1 MAAPS
6 RTLKLSILG
15 DVSNLVSSL
24 KTGEKAADDY
34 TKTLG
39 DFGKKAVAAFAVV
52 GAAATAFAVQSIKN
66 ALADESAQRKLAET
80 LQASTS
86 ATEAQISA
94 VGDWIDKTSIAIGVT
109 DDELRPA
116 FSRLVRS
123 TNDVQKAQELV
134 NLALDISVAT
144 GKPLEAV
151 ANALGKA
158 YDGNATSLGRLGLGL
173 DSTILKGGDTDAIFQ
188 TLTAT
193 FGNFAENEA
202 LSTEA
207 QFRRV
212 GIAVDEAKESIGAAL
227 LPVVEQLATFLIETV
242 VPNMNTFIASL
253 TGTGSLAE
261 ATEDG
266 TLGAFEFGK
275 MVEKV
280 IKTVYNFRGVLIA
293 TAAVIAGVF
302 VVSKVAA
309 GVTATIILIQ
319 SLIKAYNALK
329 TSALVAGVALAFALN
344 PLLGVGAVAVAASV
358 LAGANALANRDNATT
373 QNLGVPSNIVT
384 DYGTYVPPA
393 FKVDQY
399 KGESFMGTL
408 PKAGGASATAREI
421 LGAGSVEQ
429 LTKRLEQIQIQMR
442 ELVFRLSTGG
452 ISGASAE
459 IQLKALRAEME
470 VLTKQSEALQSQA
483 QINIT
488 VNGAMDKEG
497 TARTIVDTL
506 NNSYY
511 RGGGG
516 GANSL
521 VMP

>member
-24 KTGEKAADDY
+24 KTGEKATDDY

-52 GAAATAFAVQSIKN
+52 GAAATAFAVQSVKN

-80 LQASTS
+80 LRASTA
-86 ATEAQISA
+86 ATEQQITA
-94 VGDWIDKTSIAIGVT
+94 VGDWIDTTSIAVGVT
-109 DDELRPA
+109 DDVLRPA

-123 TNDVQKAQELV
+123 TNDVSQAQDLL

-151 ANALGKA
+151 SNALGKA
-158 YDGNATSLGRLGLGL
+158 YDGNATSLARLGLGL
-173 DSTILKGGDTDAIFQ
+173 DANLIKSKDTDAIFQ
-188 TLTAT
+188 TLTTT

-202 LSTEA
+202 LTTEA

-227 LPVVEQLATFLIETV
+227 LPIVERLAKFLISTA
-242 VPNMNTFIASL
+242 VPNLQTFIAAL
-253 TGTGSLAE
+253 TGKGSLAE
-261 ATEDG
+261 ATADG

-293 TAAVIAGVF
+293 TGAVIAGVF

-309 GVTATIILIQ
+309 AVTATIVLIQ
-319 SLIKAYNALK
+319 ALIKAYNALK
-329 TSALVAGVALAFALN
+329 SSAIVAGIALAFAMN
-344 PLLGVGAVAVAASV
+344 PLLGVGVVAAGAAV
-358 LAGANALANRDNATT
+358 LAGANALANRYDTDGG
-373 QNLGVPSNIVT
+373 NLGVPSNIVT
-384 DYGTYVPPA
+384 DYGTYTPPA
-393 FKVDQY
+393 FSVDQY
-399 KGESFMGTL
+399 PGGSNMGTM
-408 PKAGGASATAREI
+408 PRPGASAANEI
-421 LGAGSVEQ
+421 IGAGSAEQ
-429 LTKRLEQIQIQMR
+429 LEKRLAAILVEIN
-442 ELVFRLSTGG
+442 ELVFRMSTGG
-452 ISGASAE
+452 ISNTTAQAE
-459 IQLKALRAEME
+459 LDALKAEMA
-470 VLTKQSEALQSQA
+470 VLTAQSQA
-483 QINIT
+483 LQNRPAINIT
-488 VNGAMDKEG
+488 VNGAIDPEG

-506 NNSYY
+506 NNSTY
-511 RGGGG
+511 RGGAGG
-516 GANSL
+516 LNNL

>member
-52 GAAATAFAVQSIKN
+52 GAAATAFAVQSVKN

-80 LQASTS
+80 LQASTT
-86 ATEAQISA
+86 ATDAQIAA
-94 VGDWIDKTSIAIGVT
+94 VGEWIDTTSIAIGVT

-134 NLALDISVAT
+134 NLALDISIAT

-151 ANALGKA
+151 SNALGKA
-158 YDGNATSLGRLGLGL
+158 YDGNAASLGRLGLGL

-188 TLTAT
+188 TLTTT

-227 LPVVEQLATFLIETV
+227 LPVVETLATFLIDTV
-242 VPNMNTFIASL
+242 VPNMQTFIASL

-293 TAAVIAGVF
+293 TGAVIAGVF
-302 VVSKVAA
+302 VVSKVSAA
-309 GVTATIILIQ
+309 VTATIVLIT

-329 TSALVAGVALAFALN
+329 ASAITAGIALAFAMN
-344 PLLGVGAVAVAASV
+344 PLLGVGVVAAAAAV
-358 LAGANALANRDNATT
+358 MAGANALANRDNTNT
-373 QNLGVPSNIVT
+373 ENLGVPKNLVT
-384 DYGTYVPPA
+384 DYGTYTPPA

-399 KGESFMGTL
+399 KGESFMGTS
-408 PKAGGASATAREI
+408 PKAGGAAGAAREI

-429 LTKRLEQIQIQMR
+429 LTKRLEQIKNQMR

-452 ISGASAE
+452 ISGAAAE
-459 IQLKALRAEME
+459 KELKALKAEME
-470 VLTKQSEALQSQA
+470 VLTKQSDALQRQNTV
-483 QINIT
+483 NIT
-488 VNGAMDKEG
+488 VNGAIDPER
-497 TARTIVDTL
+497 TARQIVEEM
-506 NNSYY
+506 NNSTY

-516 GANSL
+516 GAGSL
-521 VMP
+521 VFP